1 MKIAQDQA
9 RKIGNKLKVDWNKVN
24 IEQLRMGIQ
33 AESEHR
39 NVVGN
44 SMTNWAKIALAH
56 LKEIPDY
63 YTRLLKMEKGGT
75 K

>member
-1 MKIAQDQA
+1 MRITQDQA
-9 RKIGNKLKVDWNKVN
+9 RKVGNKLKVNWDKVN

-44 SMTNWAKIALAH
+44 SMTKWALIALAH
-56 LKEIPDY
+56 LKEIPNY
-63 YTRLLKMEKGGT
+63 YSRLSVMEHKRR
-75 K
+75 

>member
-1 MKIAQDQA
+1 MRITQDQA

-44 SMTNWAKIALAH
+44 SMTKWAKIALVH
-56 LKEIPDY
+56 LGEMDNY
-63 YTRLLKMEKGGT
+63 YSRLSIMEHKR

>member
-1 MKIAQDQA
+1 MRITQDQA
-9 RKIGNKLKVDWNKVN
+9 RKIGNKLKVNWDKVN

-44 SMTNWAKIALAH
+44 SMTKWAKICLTH
-56 LKEIPDY
+56 LQEIPDY
-63 YTRLLKMEKGGT
+63 YTRLSVMEHRRK
-75 K
+75 

>member
-1 MKIAQDQA
+1 MRITQDQA

-39 NVVGN
+39 NVVGD
-44 SMTNWAKIALAH
+44 SMIKWAKIALVH
-56 LKEIPDY
+56 LQEMDNY
-63 YTRLLKMEKGGT
+63 YTRLAVMEHKR